1 MLVVLREADLL
12 GQVADLA
19 VDPRPDEPLLREL
32 LEQLLVLA
40 LAAPDDRCED
50 LEPRPLREL
59 EDLVDDL
66 LRRLASDRPS
76 ALRAVGVADP
86 RVQHPEVVVDLGDR
100 PDRRTG
106 ILRRRLL
113 VDRDRRRE
121 PLDEVDVRLLHL
133 PEELARVRRERLDV
147 PPLAL
152 RVDRVERERG
162 LPGPGQAGEHDE
174 RVPGELE
181 RDVPQVVLP
190 GAVNHKR
197 VGSHPGHRTE
207 ASDMGSRL
215 PTRDR
220 RAGRVRSMGGPEP
233 AVDRVPFRDA
243 LRFWVKLGFVN
254 FGGPTGQIALMHTEL
269 VERRRWLG
277 ESSFLHALN
286 FAMLLPGPEAHQ
298 LAIYAGWLLN
308 GTAGA
313 LVAGIFFL
321 LPAFFLMVA
330 LSWIYAVHGDVG
342 WVSGVFDGL
351 AWAVVGIVAAALLRI
366 GRGRSTTR
374 SRCSSPR
381 WRSSRCWC
389 SAFRSRSSCWGRA
402 SSVGSRAEPS
412 DPVPT
417 SSTGRPC
424 PSGSTRPWRGPRGRS
439 SSGSPCWL
447 IPLAL
452 VVLAAGTD
460 SVLAEEA
467 VFFSVMALVTFGG
480 AYAVLA
486 YVNQAAVLRF
496 GWLTSSEMAV
506 GLSLAETTPGPLILV
521 VVFVG
526 FVAAFRDPGSLPAAA
541 AGLAGAIVTAWATFV
556 PSFLFIFLGAP
567 SVERLRGNTR
577 LAGALGA
584 ITAAVVGVIANLA
597 LVFATSVLFDEVD
610 VATPFGHDVPVPVLD
625 SVDPLAAAVAVA
637 SFVAI
642 RRFRVNVVWVVLAAG
657 LVGLLRAVLG

>member
-1 MLVVLREADLL
+1 
-12 GQVADLA
+12 
-19 VDPRPDEPLLREL
+19 
-32 LEQLLVLA
+32 
-40 LAAPDDRCED
+40 
-50 LEPRPLREL
+50 
-59 EDLVDDL
+59 
-66 LRRLASDRPS
+66 
-76 ALRAVGVADP
+76 
-86 RVQHPEVVVDLGDR
+86 
-100 PDRRTG
+100 
-106 ILRRRLL
+106 
-113 VDRDRRRE
+113 
-121 PLDEVDVRLLHL
+121 
-133 PEELARVRRERLDV
+133 
-147 PPLAL
+147 
-152 RVDRVERERG
+152 
-162 LPGPGQAGEHDE
+162 
-174 RVPGELE
+174 
-181 RDVPQVVLP
+181 
-190 GAVNHKR
+190 
-197 VGSHPGHRTE
+197 
-207 ASDMGSRL
+207 
-215 PTRDR
+215 
-220 RAGRVRSMGGPEP
+220 
-233 AVDRVPFRDA
+233 
-243 LRFWVKLGFVN
+243 VN

-366 GRGRSTTR
+366 GVRALRHQVQVLLAVVAFLALFVFGVPFPLVVLGAGLIGFVAGRSLT
-374 SRCSSPR
+374 P
-381 WRSSRCWC
+381 
-389 SAFRSRSSCWGRA
+389 
-402 SSVGSRAEPS
+402 PS
-412 DPVPT
+412 EDADQAMPERIRPT
-417 SSTGRPC
+417 FARTAKVLFLGLAV
-424 PSGSTRPWRGPRGRS
+424 
-439 SSGSPCWL
+439 WL
-447 IPLAL
+447 VPLAS

-467 VFFSVMALVTFGG
+467 VFFAVMALVTFGG

-526 FVAAFRDPGSLPAAA
+526 FVAAFRGPGSLDPVA
-541 AGLAGAIVTAWATFV
+541 AGLAGAFVTAWATFV

-567 SVERLRGNTR
+567 SVERLRGNAR

-597 LVFATSVLFDEVD
+597 LVFATSVLFDDVD
-610 VATPFGHDVPVPVLD
+610 VATPFGHEVPVPVLG
-625 SVDPLAAAVAVA
+625 SADPLAVAVAAA

-642 RRFRVNVVWVVLAAG
+642 RWFRVNVVWVVLGAGAAG
-657 LVGLLRAVLG
+657 LIRTLLG